1 MLRGPTFKLL
11 GIPVRV
17 EIWFFV
23 ATLLLGLDRIRYRDK
38 PLFWLAEWFVVVAV
52 SILVHELGHAFAY
65 RRYGQRASIVLW
77 GLGGLTFGQ
86 QVLPPRKRI
95 VVSLAGPFAE
105 ILLLGIPA
113 QIALTAMGTSGFV
126 RNPDLYS
133 FLSDVAWLNI
143 AWALVNLLPLLPL
156 DGGNVCDAVLE
167 IRHDEPRR
175 QTTRMISIVTGFLFG
190 VFALVYW
197 GSTFGLVFGW
207 ILAVV
212 NLFQYLQVRN
222 GGQMGGT
229 QFQLYPEAPDTD
241 DDRANVVSMDSARK
255 KRDRRSPTE
264 LVASGYSL
272 LEHRDY
278 KGARRVADRLQ
289 GKRLSGT
296 VALDATEV
304 AAWAWLGERNP
315 VQAHQVLEAR
325 PKGAR
330 ISAPLTAVLA
340 LADKQTDVAVQTMV
354 QSLVRDPDGPAKLIG
369 VDLFAEYGHI
379 HRLARELVDLPGG
392 TGFEAAVAL
401 EGLLHRLNRTQDA
414 STVSDVIMLG

>member
-11 GIPVRV
+11 GVPVRV

-52 SILVHELGHAFAY
+52 SILVHEFGHAFAY

-113 QIALTAMGTSGFV
+113 QIALTLMGTKGAFTS
-126 RNPDLYS
+126 PDLYS
-133 FLSDVAWLNI
+133 FISDVAWLNL

-167 IRHDEPRR
+167 IRYGEPRR
-175 QTTRMISIVTGFLFG
+175 QTTRLVSIVTGTVFG

-197 GSTFGLVFGW
+197 GSTFGLMFGW
-207 ILAVV
+207 ILAAV
-212 NLFQYLQVRN
+212 NLFQYLQERR
-222 GGQMGGT
+222 GGGFGGT
-229 QFQLYPEAPDTD
+229 QFQLFPEAADTD
-241 DDRANVVSMDSARK
+241 DSNVVSMDSARK
-255 KRDRRSPTE
+255 KRDRRSPAE
-264 LVASGYSL
+264 LVASGFGA

-278 KGARRVADRLQ
+278 RGALRIAERLQ
-289 GKRLSGT
+289 AKRLSGV
-296 VALDATEV
+296 VAVDANEL

-315 VQAHQVLEAR
+315 LKAHEILDGRPKNTPVAR
-325 PKGAR
+325 PL
-330 ISAPLTAVLA
+330 SAVLA
-340 LADKQTDVAVQTMV
+340 LADKQTDVAVELMV
-354 QSLVRDPDGPAKLIG
+354 QSMVHDSDGPAKLIG
-369 VDLFAEYGHI
+369 VDLFAEYGTI
-379 HRLARELVDLPGG
+379 HRLARDLVDLPGG
-392 TGFEAAVAL
+392 AGFEAAVSL